1 MKKLCCLLFL
11 VPLFATAQKVI
22 THTVGPKESLSSIGR
37 LYNVNGRELANY
49 NKIDY
54 NKGLAIGQV
63 LKIPP
68 QNGTVTTPPVV
79 TKPAEVSKAPETKK
93 EPVVTKSPE
102 VKNEAVSEKN
112 GTPIYHT
119 VAKKETLYHISTL
132 YNKVAVADL
141 KKWNHLT
148 SDALNEGAQLI
159 VGYTKTAAAPVV
171 KTVDTK
177 AEEAAKKAAAKKAAE
192 DEAKRI
198 ADAAAKAKEEEE
210 KNARKETPP
219 PPPVKNTEVV
229 STPVATAKAADFK
242 GGYFKGLYEDQVK
255 GKPAITENGIGGIFK
270 STSGWED
277 GKYYC
282 LHNNAPAGTILKI
295 TNNATGKSVYAK
307 VLDMITDIKQN
318 NGLIIRL
325 SNAAADALGVVDNK
339 LDCTITYSK

>member
-1 MKKLCCLLFL
+1 MKKLCCLLLL
-11 VPLFATAQKVI
+11 VPFFAMAQKEI

-54 NKGLAIGQV
+54 NKGLSIGQV
-63 LKIPP
+63 LKIPKSA
-68 QNGTVTTPPVV
+68 GTPTVTPPVV
-79 TKPAEVSKAPETKK
+79 TKTPEVKKAPEVKK
-93 EPVVTKSPE
+93 ETAVVKEPE
-102 VKNEAVSEKN
+102 VKKEMATEKN

-132 YNKVAVADL
+132 YNKVPIADI

-159 VGYTKTAAAPVV
+159 VGYTKTTAAPVV
-171 KTVDTK
+171 KKEETKADDANKKAIKK
-177 AEEAAKKAAAKKAAE
+177 AEEDAKKT
-192 DEAKRI
+192 
-198 ADAAAKAKEEEE
+198 ADDVSEKTKHQVDKVIEKES
-210 KNARKETPP
+210 PP
-219 PPPVKNTEVV
+219 LPVKNTEVV
-229 STPVATAKAADFK
+229 TAPVATTKSGGDFK
-242 GGYFKGLYEDQVK
+242 GGVFKNLFDEQAK
-255 GKPAITENGIGGIFK
+255 GRQTVTESGTGGVFK

-307 VLDMITDIKQN
+307 VLDLITDIKQN

-325 SNAAADALGVVDNK
+325 SNAAADALGVADTK
-339 LDCTITYSK
+339 LDCTINYSK